1 MKRLTILICLLLI
14 LFVAIAGYP
23 KQSTAIPDI
32 TNQEISLAFV
42 GDVMLARSV
51 GKKIASLGVDYPFS
65 KTRHILS
72 SADITF
78 ANLEGVLTGSKI
90 TGSSK
95 AFIFCSPPSFGEG
108 LQKGGIDIVSLANNH
123 ANDGGT
129 KGLIETIETL
139 EKLGIKYVG
148 AGRNHLGARSLRI
161 IEVKGKKIGFLAY
174 TDLANSGLL
183 AASATS
189 SRPGVA
195 SAQTK
200 AVFEEIKTAKRK
212 VDLLVVSFHWGV
224 EYQIGEPNAR
234 QKSLAYRCIDEGADM
249 IVGHHPHVLQK
260 VEVYKGKTIAYSLGN
275 FVFDN
280 HRPSR
285 ARTMILW
292 IDWEPQTGKQ
302 KIKEIPGYIRQCRPE
317 LLSIK

>member
-1 MKRLTILICLLLI
+1 MQKLKAILILLI
-14 LFVAIAGYP
+14 LCVLLTSRAFTQ
-23 KQSTAIPDI
+23 KTQ
-32 TNQEISLAFV
+32 NQQISLAFV

-51 GKKIASLGVDYPFS
+51 GKKIATLGVDYPFS
-65 KTRHILS
+65 KTGYILS
-72 SADITF
+72 SADIAF
-78 ANLEGVLTGSKI
+78 CNLEGALTGDRI

-95 AFIFCSPPSFGEG
+95 AFIFCSPPSFGES

-123 ANDGGT
+123 ANDCGT

-148 AGRNHLGARSLRI
+148 AGRNYQEARSLRI

-174 TDLANSGLL
+174 TDLSNVGLS
-183 AASATS
+183 AASATTT
-189 SRPGVA
+189 RPGVA
-195 SAQTK
+195 SVKTE
-200 AVFEEIKTAKRK
+200 AVFEEVRTAKKK

-234 QKSLAYRCIDEGADM
+234 QRNLAYRCIDEGADI

-260 VEVYKGKTIAYSLGN
+260 VEVYQGKTIAYTLGN

-292 IDWEPQTGKQ
+292 IDWEPLTGKQ
-302 KIKEIPGYIRQCRPE
+302 KIKEIPSYIRQCRPE